1 MLRLSIAILIACV
14 IEGDCWKTIIVNTK
28 RDYSIKNEGKSF
40 KPLYLE
46 NEESINSDLV
56 IDGNAANVIKMGYSS
71 PFPMND
77 TVKIEIFDNEA
88 SYAHS
93 FNIIILKDRYVI
105 RYSREI
111 IDTEFIQKFE
121 PVKSKLELSSL
132 DFSNGSKIRGHV
144 EYTGRC
150 VSGCLDKNKKIKIEG
165 NFAVKINRY

>member
-1 MLRLSIAILIACV
+1 MLRLSIVILIACV
-14 IEGDCWKTIIVNTK
+14 IEGDCWKAIVMNTK
-28 RDYSIKNEGKSF
+28 RDYVVKNEGKLQNVEDILSTT
-40 KPLYLE
+40 E
-46 NEESINSDLV
+46 ADLV
-56 IDGNAANVIKMGYSS
+56 IDEELATVIRSGYS
-71 PFPMND
+71 FPLKD
-77 TVKIEIFDNEA
+77 TVVIELFETTVGYHNLFD
-88 SYAHS
+88 
-93 FNIIILKDRYVI
+93 IVILKDQYLI

-111 IDTEFIQKFE
+111 NDTEFIQKFE